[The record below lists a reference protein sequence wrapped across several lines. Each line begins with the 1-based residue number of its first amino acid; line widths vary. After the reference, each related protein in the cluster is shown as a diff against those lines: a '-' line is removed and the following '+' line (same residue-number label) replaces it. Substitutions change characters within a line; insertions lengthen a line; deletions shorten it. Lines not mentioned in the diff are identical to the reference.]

1 MFGDSL
7 VFLTSSRSYGKIIDI
22 LLLVLFPMA
31 ALAKAMTKCDSNWL
45 SMDSSLISKL
55 SHLGEFL
62 VF

>member
-7 VFLTSSRSYGKIIDI
+7 VFLTSSRFHGKIIDI
-22 LLLVLFPMA
+22 LLLVLFLMA
-31 ALAKAMTKCDSNWL
+31 ALAKAMTKCDLNWL